1 MPAQTTKVIIAD
13 DHPAFRVG
21 LKTIIG
27 QDAGFEVLAEAGD
40 GESAVRLIEEHEPD
54 IAVVDWD
61 MPKSNGLEVVLEVR
75 KRGLATRIII
85 LTMHKEESLF
95 NEAMDRGVSGF
106 VIKDNAVDDILDSLR
121 SVSRGD
127 VYLSPVVANYLLKR
141 TRRMAALREEKP
153 GLGQLT
159 ETEKKVL
166 KLVAGD
172 RTTKEITG
180 DLGVS
185 PRTIETHRRNT
196 CQKLELSGSHRLL
209 QFALKHRDEL

>member
-1 MPAQTTKVIIAD
+1 MPDQTTKVSIAD

-27 QDAGFEVLAEAGD
+27 QDSAFEVLAEAGD

-54 IAVVDWD
+54 IAVVDWG
-61 MPKSNGLEVVLEVR
+61 MPKLNGLQVAREV
-75 KRGLATRIII
+75 KRRRLRTRIIL

-95 NEAMDRGVSGF
+95 NEAMDGGVSGF
-106 VIKDNAVDDILDSLR
+106 VVKDNAVDDILDSLH
-121 SVSRGD
+121 SVGRGD
-127 VYLSPVVANYLLKR
+127 VYLSPIVANYLLKR
-141 TRRMAALREEKP
+141 NRRIAALREEKP
-153 GLGQLT
+153 GLEELT
-159 ETEKKVL
+159 PTEKKVI

-172 RTTKEITG
+172 RTTKEIAG

-185 PRTIETHRRNT
+185 PRTIETHRRNI
-196 CQKLELSGSHRLL
+196 CQKLGLSGSHRLL